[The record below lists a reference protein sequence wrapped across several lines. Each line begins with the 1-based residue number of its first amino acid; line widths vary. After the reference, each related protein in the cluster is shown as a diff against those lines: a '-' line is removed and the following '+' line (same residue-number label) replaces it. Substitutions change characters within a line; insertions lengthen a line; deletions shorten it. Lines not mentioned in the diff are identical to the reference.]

1 MAISRE
7 DFESIV
13 HAHQAM
19 LYRIAF
25 NFLRNVHLA
34 EEVVQDVLLQL
45 YERGPDL
52 ESPQHLKAWLRRT
65 ATHRCIDLVRRR
77 SFQTETQ
84 LDEMPDVA
92 MDIVEADP
100 LLDERLRVLVASLP
114 EIQRLVVIL
123 RYGEDMTS
131 DEIAATLDIPSPTVR
146 SHLQRALALLRSKAP
161 RILGEKIYEST

>member
-25 NFLRNVHLA
+25 NFFRNAHIA

-45 YERGPDL
+45 YQSGAKL
-52 ESPQHLKAWLRRT
+52 ESPAHVSSWLRR
-65 ATHRCIDLVRRR
+65 AVTHRCIDLVRRK
-77 SFQTETQ
+77 SVQVETQ

-92 MDIVEADP
+92 EEVQESDP
-100 LLDERLRVLVASLP
+100 LLNE
-114 EIQRLVVIL
+114 
-123 RYGEDMTS
+123 
-131 DEIAATLDIPSPTVR
+131 
-146 SHLQRALALLRSKAP
+146 
-161 RILGEKIYEST
+161 